1 MAKRPVPVLAGLVSF
16 DARPVPVLRRFYG
29 KLLLFHHALQRMLVL
44 ARKIHHLRDL
54 GLRDL
59 IGKNATLPDSMMMNV
74 QHDLGRRLDV
84 LLEKLLQHV
93 NDKLHRRVIVVQYQY
108 AVEIRAFRLWLDF
121 GDDGCGGAT
130 WSAGA
135 ALVV

>member
-1 MAKRPVPVLAGLVSF
+1 
-16 DARPVPVLRRFYG
+16 
-29 KLLLFHHALQRMLVL
+29 MLVL

-54 GLRDL
+54 GLGDL

-93 NDKLHRRVIVVQYQY
+93 NDKLHRRIIVVQYQY
-108 AVEIRAFRLWLDF
+108 AIEIRAFRFRLDF
-121 GDDGCGGAT
+121 SDDGCGGAT
-130 WSAGA
+130 WSAAA
-135 ALVV
+135 ALVVLAHPGHKGDAFGGGGRIEV

>member
-1 MAKRPVPVLAGLVSF
+1 
-16 DARPVPVLRRFYG
+16 
-29 KLLLFHHALQRMLVL
+29 MLVL

-54 GLRDL
+54 GLGDL
-59 IGKNATLPDSMMMNV
+59 VGKNATLADSVMMNV
-74 QHDLGRRLDV
+74 QHDLGRRLGI

-108 AVEIRAFRLWLDF
+108 AVQIWTFRLRLDF
-121 GDDGCGGAT
+121 GDDGSGRTA

-135 ALVV
+135 ALVVLAHAGNRGDALGYCG

>member
-1 MAKRPVPVLAGLVSF
+1 
-16 DARPVPVLRRFYG
+16 
-29 KLLLFHHALQRMLVL
+29 MLVL

-54 GLRDL
+54 GLGDL

-93 NDKLHRRVIVVQYQY
+93 DDKLHRRVVVVQYQY
-108 AVEIRAFRLWLDF
+108 AVEIWTFRLRLDF
-121 GDDGCGGAT
+121 GDDGCGRTGG
-130 WSAGA
+130 SSGA
-135 ALVV
+135 ALVIAHSGNRGDA